1 MLDARLAAVL
11 GLQYESKPRI
21 LRALWQYIR
30 RLRPQDPSQPHSL
43 QLPMELAQ
51 VRALCELV

>member
-43 QLPMELAQ
+43 HLPMELAQ
-51 VRALCELV
+51 VRAWYEIV